1 MVIDFSKIP
10 AANIDGFKGGKGLFV
25 CRAFGDD
32 TCKIMKNILPAGAST
47 GLHTH
52 ETNCE
57 VIYVLSGVAT
67 CHYDDVVET
76 VGPGQV
82 HYCPKGHTHYMA
94 NNGTEDLVFFAIV
107 PELR

>member
-32 TCKIMKNILPAGAST
+32 TCKIMKNILHAGAST

-76 VGPGQV
+76 VVRSTIAPKATPITWQTTAPKTSCSSPS
-82 HYCPKGHTHYMA
+82 CPS
-94 NNGTEDLVFFAIV
+94 
-107 PELR
+107 